1 MASPQKLYSSLA
13 SDPKSASLQ
22 KHLSKWSQMQI
33 ESLSSAVLDAQ
44 NQDVVG
50 FKF

>member
-1 MASPQKLYSSLA
+1 
-13 SDPKSASLQ
+13 
-22 KHLSKWSQMQI
+22 MQI